1 MMGKSIFIT
10 ATGTDVG
17 KTYITAL
24 IIKKLRQAGFNAGY
38 YKAAV
43 SGVQENQLSDP
54 EYVNQ
59 FAGIEK
65 NFLKSVSYIYKEA
78 VSPHL
83 AAKINSRP
91 IDFNVIERDFKS
103 AQNQYEFLT
112 VEGSGGI
119 ICPLRWDDSEHLI
132 LDDLIKRLELSVIV
146 IAPAGL
152 GSINSTILTIEHL
165 KNRQIPIKGIILNF
179 WHSDNLMEQDN
190 AYMIEELTKIP
201 IVAKVQNNSQEIDIN
216 IKDLISLYT

>member
-1 MMGKSIFIT
+1 MAKSIFIT
-10 ATGTDVG
+10 ATGTEVG

-24 IIKKLRQAGFNAGY
+24 IIKKLRQNGFNAGY

-54 EYVNQ
+54 EYVHK
-59 FAGIEK
+59 FAGIEEK
-65 NFLKSVSYIYKEA
+65 FFKSVSYIYKEA

-83 AAKINSRP
+83 AAKINSQP
-91 IDFNVIERDFKS
+91 IDFTVIERNFKS
-103 AQNQYEFLT
+103 AQSQYDFLT

-119 ICPLRWDDSEHLI
+119 ICPLRWDNSEHLI
-132 LDDLIKRLELSVIV
+132 LDDLIKRLNLSVLI
-146 IAPAGL
+146 ISPAGL
-152 GSINSTILTIEHL
+152 GSINSAVLTVEHL

-179 WHSDNLMEQDN
+179 WHNDNLMEQDN

-216 IKDLISLYT
+216 INDLISLYN